1 MSPRCPKCKN
11 KVIQKVG
18 EVTRI
23 RAGGPVEIDA
33 AGRCTTLC
41 HWCRA
46 PIEIPLQLKQDVA
59 IPAERYVLAA
69 KA

>member
-1 MSPRCPKCKN
+1 VRCPHCKN

-18 EVTRI
+18 DVTRI
-23 RAGGPVEIDA
+23 RTGGPVEIA
-33 AGRCTTLC
+33 ADGRCTTLC

-46 PIEIPLQLKQDVA
+46 PIEIPLQVKQDTLV
-59 IPAERYVLAA
+59 PAERYVIAG